1 MNPLP
6 VVAIVGRPNVGKSTF
21 INRLVG
27 RREAIVHDLP
37 GVTRDRLYL
46 RADWNGRDFIVV
58 DTGGIV
64 PGTDEELL
72 QSVERQA
79 RVAIDEADVILF
91 MVDGATGLTPVDE
104 DIANL
109 LRMSKKPV
117 LLLVN
122 KLDDVTEEA
131 KASEFYAVGLGE
143 PHPVSAMH
151 GKGIGDLLDDIVK
164 AFPPPSEEPPEEEL
178 RIALVGRPNVG
189 KSSLTNALLG
199 QERMIVSPVAGTTRD
214 AIDTRLQL
222 DGKAYVLVDTA
233 GIRRRAKVDY
243 GVEQFSVVR
252 SLKAIERADAIVLL
266 LDGTEGVSEQD
277 QRIAGMAE
285 ESGKALVVA
294 INKWDAVQKDT
305 HTMPEFRKK
314 LADELRHVKWAPVI
328 FISART
334 GQRIDQVL
342 EAAET
347 ASEQNARRIT
357 TGVLNEV
364 IAEAT
369 TMNPPPASHGKRL
382 RIYYASQ
389 VDTRPPTFLM
399 FCNEPKLVSEHYR
412 RYLEN
417 KIREAFGFEGTPI
430 RIAFRP
436 RREKKG

>member
-1 MNPLP
+1 VNALP

-27 RREAIVHDLP
+27 RREAIVHDQP

-72 QSVERQA
+72 QSVEKQA
-79 RVAIDEADVILF
+79 KVAIEEADVILF
-91 MVDGATGLTPVDE
+91 MVDGSSGPTPVDT
-104 DIANL
+104 DIAEL
-109 LRMSKKPV
+109 LRRTKKPV
-117 LLLVN
+117 MLLVN
-122 KLDDVTEEA
+122 KLDDVTEEP
-131 KASEFYAVGLGE
+131 KANDFYELGLGE
-143 PHPVSAMH
+143 PKPVSAMH
-151 GKGIGDLLDDIVK
+151 GKGIGDLLDDIVD
-164 AFPPPSEEPPEEEL
+164 AFPAPADEEPPAEL

-214 AIDTRLQL
+214 AVDTRLQL
-222 DGKAYVLVDTA
+222 DGKSYVLVDTA

-252 SLKAIERADAIVLL
+252 SLKAIERADAIIMLI
-266 LDGTEGVSEQD
+266 DGAEGVSEQD
-277 QRIAGMAE
+277 QRIANIAE
-285 ESGKALVVA
+285 DSGKALVVA
-294 INKWDAVQKDT
+294 VNKWDIVPKDS
-305 HTMPEFRKK
+305 HTMPAFRAK
-314 LADELRHVKWAPVI
+314 LAEELRHVKWAPVV

-334 GQRIDQVL
+334 GQRVDQVL
-342 EAAET
+342 EAAEA
-347 ASEQNARRIT
+347 ASEQNSRRVT

-382 RIYYASQ
+382 RIYYSSQ
-389 VDTRPPTFLM
+389 VTTRPPTFVL
-399 FCNEPKLVSEHYR
+399 FCNEPRLVTDHYT

-430 RIAFRP
+430 RLIFRQ
-436 RREKKG
+436 RRERK

>member
-1 MNPLP
+1 MNALP

-27 RREAIVHDLP
+27 RREAIVHDQP

-72 QSVERQA
+72 QSVEKQA
-79 RVAIDEADVILF
+79 KVAIEEADVILF
-91 MVDGATGLTPVDE
+91 MVDGSSGPTPVDT
-104 DIANL
+104 DIAEL
-109 LRMSKKPV
+109 LRRTKKPV
-117 LLLVN
+117 MLLVN
-122 KLDDVTEEA
+122 KLDDVTEEP
-131 KASEFYAVGLGE
+131 KANDFYELGLGE
-143 PHPVSAMH
+143 PKPVSAMH
-151 GKGIGDLLDDIVK
+151 GKGIGDLLDDIVD
-164 AFPPPSEEPPEEEL
+164 AFPAPADEEPPAEL

-214 AIDTRLQL
+214 AVDTRLQL
-222 DGKAYVLVDTA
+222 DGKSYVLVDTA

-252 SLKAIERADAIVLL
+252 SLKAIERADAIIMLI
-266 LDGTEGVSEQD
+266 DGAEGVSEQD
-277 QRIAGMAE
+277 QRIANIAE
-285 ESGKALVVA
+285 DSGKALVVA
-294 INKWDAVQKDT
+294 VNKWDIVPKDS
-305 HTMPEFRKK
+305 HTMPAFRAK
-314 LADELRHVKWAPVI
+314 LAEELRHVKWAPVV

-334 GQRIDQVL
+334 GQRVDQVL
-342 EAAET
+342 EAAEA
-347 ASEQNARRIT
+347 ASEQNSRRVT

-382 RIYYASQ
+382 RIYYSSQ
-389 VDTRPPTFLM
+389 VTTRPPTFVL
-399 FCNEPKLVSEHYR
+399 FCNEPRLVTDHYT

-430 RIAFRP
+430 RLIFRQ
-436 RREKKG
+436 RRERK